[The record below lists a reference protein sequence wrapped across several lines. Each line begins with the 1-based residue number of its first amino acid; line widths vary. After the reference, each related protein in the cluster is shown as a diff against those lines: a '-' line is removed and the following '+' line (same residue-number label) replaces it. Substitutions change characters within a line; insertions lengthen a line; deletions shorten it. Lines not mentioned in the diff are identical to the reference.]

1 MKKKFYNVDTNENF
15 GPQLAARIPQTFK
28 KERTN

>member
-28 KERTN
+28 KKD